1 MKVVIECKEDN
12 ELEIVIRC
20 NNIDDEVR
28 RIIALFEEKQVII
41 GKLDNRSYQI
51 KVDDIYY
58 LEANEDRMFIYCK
71 DKVYETSLRL
81 YELEDTLN
89 PRMFVRI
96 SKSILLNLNKLAS
109 VRAMLNGR
117 YEAYLIN
124 DEQLIITRHYVSGFK
139 EKFGM

>member
-1 MKVVIECKEDN
+1 MKIVIECKEDN

-81 YELEDTLN
+81 YELEDTLD